1 MQSARVQSGILAL
14 AILLIAGSAHAQNYN
29 QPWCAILDDDGNL
42 SCAYYNE
49 QQCLATVSGVGGECV
64 RNPSPP
70 TPTFAPNSTMPNSG
84 QGSPFQGSP
93 LQLDPGPPP
102 GLDGSAGPGPPPN

>member
-1 MQSARVQSGILAL
+1 MRSTRVQSGILAL
-14 AILLIAGSAHAQNYN
+14 AILLIAGPAHAQNYN
-29 QPWCAILDDDGNL
+29 LPWCAILDNDGNL

-49 QQCLATVSGVGGECV
+49 QQCLATLSGIGGECI

-70 TPTFAPNSTMPNSG
+70 APAYAPNTMMQNSG
-84 QGSPFQGSP
+84 SGPP